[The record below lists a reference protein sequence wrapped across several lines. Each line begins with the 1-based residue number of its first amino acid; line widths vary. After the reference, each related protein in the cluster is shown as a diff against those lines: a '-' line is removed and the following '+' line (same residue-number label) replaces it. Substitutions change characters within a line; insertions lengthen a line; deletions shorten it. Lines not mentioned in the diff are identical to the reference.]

1 MIILDAS
8 RLRERGAAHEYL
20 KVRLSFPDYYGKNLD
35 ALYDCLTDMD
45 ETEIE
50 FVNLDAGAESYFA
63 RVLSVF
69 REAAEHNPRLRLLY
83 RL

>member
-8 RLRERGAAHEYL
+8 RLRERGTAHEYL
-20 KVRLSFPDYYGKNLD
+20 MVRLSFPDYYGRNLD
-35 ALYDCLTDMD
+35 VLYDCLTGMD

>member
-20 KVRLSFPDYYGKNLD
+20 KVRLSFPDYYGR
-35 ALYDCLTDMD
+35 
-45 ETEIE
+45 
-50 FVNLDAGAESYFA
+50 NLDAGAESYFA

>member
-20 KVRLSFPDYYGKNLD
+20 KTRLSFPSYYGKNLD

-45 ETEIE
+45 EAEIE

-69 REAAEHNPRLRLLY
+69 QEAAEHNPRLRLLY

>member
-20 KVRLSFPDYYGKNLD
+20 KAQLPFPDYYGKNLD

-45 ETEIE
+45 EAEIE

-69 REAAEHNPRLRLLY
+69 QEAAEHNPRLRLLY

>member
-1 MIILDAS
+1 MITLDA
-8 RLRERGAAHEYL
+8 RALCTRPQAHEYL
-20 KVRLSFPDYYGKNLD
+20 KEQLHFPDYYGKNLD

-50 FVNLDAGAESYFA
+50 FVNLSAAGETYFSQ
-63 RVLSVF
+63 VLSVF
-69 REAAEHNPRLRLLY
+69 QEAEADSNNLHLSY